1 MDSPFG
7 FMLKHIGLE
16 LGSLHW
22 HTALLESCDWDE
34 DAKDEL
40 LVKVSDLITK
50 LHASAEPGELH
61 SPIILVVLRQK
72 LRAIAGDMQ
81 IDILMNLLQAETAL
95 ELGGEEMSNG
105 NVGISQIQ
113 AEA

>member
-1 MDSPFG
+1 MNSTLG

-34 DAKDEL
+34 ERKDAL
-40 LVKVSDLITK
+40 LVKVSELITE
-50 LHASAEPGELH
+50 LHASAEQAELN

-95 ELGGEEMSNG
+95 ELGGMEMSNG
-105 NVGISQIQ
+105 NVAISQIQ

>member
-1 MDSPFG
+1 MHTPFD
-7 FMLKHIGLE
+7 FMLKHIGME

-22 HTALLESCDWDE
+22 HTALLESCNWDE
-34 DAKDEL
+34 EAKEAV
-40 LVKVSDLITK
+40 LVKVTELIID
-50 LHASAEPGELH
+50 LHASAEPAELH

-72 LRAIAGDMQ
+72 LRAIAGDLQ

-95 ELGGEEMSNG
+95 ELGGQEKSNG
-105 NVGISQIQ
+105 NVAFSRIQ

>member
-1 MDSPFG
+1 MESPLG
-7 FMLKHIGLE
+7 FMLRHISLE

-34 DAKDEL
+34 GVKDAL
-40 LVKVSDLITK
+40 LAQVADLIVHLCST
-50 LHASAEPGELH
+50 AEPAELN

-72 LRAIAGDMQ
+72 LRAIATGNQ

-95 ELGGEEMSNG
+95 ELGGSEISNG
-105 NVGISQIQ
+105 NLAISKNQ